1 MSYGLASYKTS
12 KTTTASR
19 EDLVIMLYEGAIR
32 FLEKSILENDAGNLQ
47 PHKEF
52 LRRGLAIISELQNTL
67 DFQKGGDLAIQLF
80 ELYGFML
87 DRLTQANITRDNSCI
102 RDVINQLNILLDG
115 WRVAVK
121 KYRAEQVVSLQEQM
135 DATAVAVVGGRR
147 G

>member
-32 FLEKSILENDAGNLQ
+32 FLEKSIIENDANDLQ
-47 PHKEF
+47 SHKEL

-67 DFQKGGDLAIQLF
+67 DFQKGGDLAVQLF

-102 RDVINQLNILLDG
+102 RDVINQLTILLDG

-121 KYRAEQVVSLQEQM
+121 KYRAEQVSPVQESS
-135 DATAVAVVGGRR
+135 DAAAVAVGGRR
-147 G
+147 GY